1 MEGLSQYFRSRGS
14 SPEIVIFA
22 GKGGLGKTTSSAAL
36 AWHASQ
42 VEGKKTLCFS
52 TDPQASLSDIFEE
65 DIFGKGVVELRPN
78 LHVVEIDADRRV
90 HDYQGQVRAKIR
102 DMYGLDRVPGEID
115 EYIES
120 TSAEPAMYES
130 ATYDAMAELVAA
142 HEYELY
148 IFDMPPFGHGV
159 RMVAMADILSKWV
172 EKITEAREKVAEYE
186 AVAATLKGGGKERTE
201 DAVLHELLDI
211 KRQVTNFTD
220 LITDRRR
227 TAFFMVLIPEQM
239 AILDTGRALRMFAD
253 LHIEMSGLIV
263 NQVYPADL
271 LGDADLPEFLR
282 NRIGM
287 QQGNLAEIR
296 RQFGDKVVAA
306 MPMFPREPKGMEMI
320 EAASRVLMD
329 PPDPVRRIFDVAP
342 GAAR

>member
-1 MEGLSQYFRSRGS
+1 
-14 SPEIVIFA
+14 VIFA

-36 AWHASQ
+36 AWHMSQ
-42 VEGKKTLCFS
+42 VEGKRTLCFS
-52 TDPQASLSDIFEE
+52 TDPQASLSDIFEAN
-65 DIFGKGVVELRPN
+65 IFGHGVIELRPN
-78 LHVVEIDADRRV
+78 LFVVEIDADRRV
-90 HDYQGQVRAKIR
+90 RDYQEEVREKIKS
-102 DMYGLDRVPGEID
+102 MYGLDAVPEEID

-142 HEYELY
+142 REYDLF

-159 RMVAMADILSKWV
+159 RMVAMADILTKWV

-186 AVAATLKGGGKERTE
+186 AVAATLRGGAKGGTE

-220 LITDRRR
+220 LITDRKR

-239 AILDTGRALRMFAD
+239 AIIDTERALRMFSD
-253 LHIEMSGLIV
+253 LKIEMSGLVV

-271 LGDADLPEFLR
+271 LGDPGLPEFLR
-282 NRIGM
+282 NRITM
-287 QQGNLAEIR
+287 QQANLAEIGR
-296 RQFGDKVVAA
+296 KFGSRVVGA
-306 MPMFPREPKGMEMI
+306 MPMFPREPKGMAMI
-320 EAASRVLMD
+320 EEASRVLMD
-329 PPDPVRRIFDVAP
+329 PPEAVQRIFEPSQVS
-342 GAAR
+342 R